1 MPTFLTG
8 LSLRAWL
15 RIATGLAFA
24 LLLAW
29 ALRLDNRREHWHNVA
44 QAFAKKAGAVVV
56 ALEEATGEPARWET
70 APGQILVLGQ
80 GIKDRDNRIA
90 ATNAAIDE
98 MAREAVRLKAQAAE
112 LQRIAD
118 KAQAQRRAALARL
131 SDMAITPGSRSD
143 CLQLLR
149 EADEALNLVREA
161 GA

>member
-1 MPTFLTG
+1 MFNPFSALTTKIFGG
-8 LSLRAWL
+8 LS
-15 RIATGLAFA
+15 IA
-24 LLLAW
+24 LLIACLVFY
-29 ALRLDNRREHWHNVA
+29 NRWQHWHDVA
-44 QAFAKKAGAVVV
+44 DAFAKQAGKVVF
-56 ALEEATGEPARWET
+56 AIEQATGEEASWKT
-70 APGQILVLGQ
+70 APGHIVAMGQ

-161 GA
+161 GI